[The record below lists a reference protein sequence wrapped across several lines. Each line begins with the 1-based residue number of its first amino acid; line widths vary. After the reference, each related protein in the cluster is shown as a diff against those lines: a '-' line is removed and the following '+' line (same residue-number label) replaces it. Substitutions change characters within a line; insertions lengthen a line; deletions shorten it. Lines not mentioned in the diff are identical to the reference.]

1 MADLNPTLLASLIAL
16 VLYAVAKAAT
26 RAYRSYRAS
35 SVKRTL
41 LARGMER
48 R

>member
-1 MADLNPTLLASLIAL
+1 MNPGLLASVIAL
-16 VLYAVAKAAT
+16 VAYGIAKAAS

-35 SVKRTL
+35 SLKRTL
-41 LARGMER
+41 LARGLER